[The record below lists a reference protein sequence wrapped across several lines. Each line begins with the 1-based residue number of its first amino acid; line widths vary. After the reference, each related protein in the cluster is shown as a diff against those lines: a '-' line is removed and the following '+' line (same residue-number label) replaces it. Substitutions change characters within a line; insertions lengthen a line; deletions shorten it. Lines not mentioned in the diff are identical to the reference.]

1 MPMLQ
6 QRDQEAIQQ
15 KFKVELKRD
24 VNITLYTKNDIGRLF
39 IPGRECR
46 TCGTTQQL
54 LEEVSALSPKIHLD
68 VVDFYGNQED
78 AKNRG
83 IEKIPAIIVSANSE
97 DNVRLYGLPTGVEF
111 AVLLDT
117 IIASSTKGS
126 SLQLET
132 RRRLKR
138 LKEDVHIQVF
148 VTPT

>member
-6 QRDQEAIQQ
+6 QRDQEAILQ

-24 VNITLYTKNDIGRLF
+24 VNITLYTKNDIGGLF

-46 TCGTTQQL
+46 TCGPTQQL

-83 IEKIPAIIVSANSE
+83 IEKIPAIVVSANGG
-97 DNVRLYGLPTGVEF
+97 DNVRLYGLPTGIEF